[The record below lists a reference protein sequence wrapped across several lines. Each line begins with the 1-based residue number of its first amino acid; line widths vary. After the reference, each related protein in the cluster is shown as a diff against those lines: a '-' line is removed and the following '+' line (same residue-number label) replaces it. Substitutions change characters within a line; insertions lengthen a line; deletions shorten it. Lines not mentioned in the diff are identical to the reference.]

1 MINDYGFGVV
11 GINAPDYKT
20 AKEIFENYFKNR
32 EDFINMLNEKVYTV
46 RVEGDNTT
54 VITPEG
60 KMATAKCHPDDDFD
74 IVEGFRVALEKIE
87 EQNRKL
93 TSSEKKM
100 LDALVTLN
108 CETIHRDCDND
119 FYCAFENG
127 DGLYVDVADDDFKWL
142 IEYKDYDPK
151 ELLEKY
157 A

>member
-54 VITPEG
+54 VITPDG
-60 KMATAKCHPDDDFD
+60 KMATAKCHPDDEFD
-74 IVEGFRVALEKIE
+74 VVEGFRVALEKIKE
-87 EQNRKL
+87 LDRKL
-93 TSSEKKM
+93 TKE
-100 LDALVTLN
+100 
-108 CETIHRDCDND
+108 
-119 FYCAFENG
+119 
-127 DGLYVDVADDDFKWL
+127 
-142 IEYKDYDPK
+142 EYKILRPLEVLGCDTFEIKK
-151 ELLEKY
+151 EFELTGFSDGIYVCDIDIEDEFSWLNSDETYNTKEILEKY

>member
-46 RVEGDNTT
+46 RVEDDNTT
-54 VITPEG
+54 VITPDG
-60 KMATAKCHPDDDFD
+60 KMATAKCHPDDAFD
-74 IVEGFRVALEKIE
+74 IVEGFRVALEKIKE
-87 EQNRKL
+87 LDRKL

-100 LDALVTLN
+100 LDALVALN
-108 CETIHRDCDND
+108 CETISVDCDKD
-119 FYCAFENG
+119 LWC
-127 DGLYVDVADDDFKWL
+127 DFKFGGAMCFDIAAGDFEWL
-142 IEYKDYDPK
+142 IEDKCYNPK